1 MTKPKLT
8 EITEVLLEQ
17 ILELKK
23 AVSDN
28 ERIHYLLIR
37 KLDELD
43 VKVNIDELKQ
53 FEIERSQ
60 FVQEE
65 LIKVNEVYR
74 NILKEKRELQNES
87 KNKAL
92 LYVFSVSAL
101 LFVLAIV
108 FFYFSV
114 KG

>member
-1 MTKPKLT
+1 MAKPKLT

-23 AVSDN
+23 AVSEN
-28 ERIHYLLIR
+28 EKIQHLLIR

-53 FEIERSQ
+53 FEIARRQS
-60 FVQEE
+60 VQEE

-74 NILKEKRELQNES
+74 NILEEKRELQNES

-92 LYVFSVSAL
+92 LYVFSVSAFLFL
-101 LFVLAIV
+101 LAVV

-114 KG
+114 KR

>member
-1 MTKPKLT
+1 MAKPKLT
-8 EITEVLLEQ
+8 EIAEVLLEQ

-23 AVSDN
+23 AISDN
-28 ERIHYLLIR
+28 EKIQYLLIR

-53 FEIERSQ
+53 FEIARRRHVED
-60 FVQEE
+60 E

-74 NILKEKRELQNES
+74 NILEEKRELQNES
-87 KNKAL
+87 KNRAL

-101 LFVLAIV
+101 LFVLAVV

>member
-1 MTKPKLT
+1 MAKPKLT

-28 ERIHYLLIR
+28 EKIQHLLIR

-53 FEIERSQ
+53 FEIERRQ

-65 LIKVNEVYR
+65 LIKVDEVYR
-74 NILKEKRELQNES
+74 NILEEKRELQNES

-92 LYVFSVSAL
+92 LYVFSVSAFLFL
-101 LFVLAIV
+101 LAVV

>member
-1 MTKPKLT
+1 MAKPKLT

-23 AVSDN
+23 VVSDN
-28 ERIHYLLIR
+28 EKLHYLLIR

-43 VKVNIDELKQ
+43 VKVNIDELRQ
-53 FEIERSQ
+53 FEIERRQ

-74 NILKEKRELQNES
+74 NILKEKRDLQNES

-92 LYVFSVSAL
+92 LYVFSVSVL
-101 LFVLAIV
+101 LFVLAV
-108 FFYFSV
+108 AFFYFSV

>member
-1 MTKPKLT
+1 MAKPKLT

-23 AVSDN
+23 VVSDN
-28 ERIHYLLIR
+28 EKLHYLLIR

-53 FEIERSQ
+53 FEIERRQ

-74 NILKEKRELQNES
+74 NILEEKRELQNES

-92 LYVFSVSAL
+92 LYVFSVSAFLFL
-101 LFVLAIV
+101 LAVV

-114 KG
+114 KR

>member
-1 MTKPKLT
+1 MAKPKLT

-23 AVSDN
+23 AVSNN
-28 ERIHYLLIR
+28 EKIQHLLIR

-53 FEIERSQ
+53 FEIERRRY
-60 FVQEE
+60 VKEE
-65 LIKVNEVYR
+65 LIKVDEVYR
-74 NILKEKRELQNES
+74 NILEGKRELQNES

-92 LYVFSVSAL
+92 LYVFSVSVL
-101 LFVLAIV
+101 LFLLAV
-108 FFYFSV
+108 AFFYFAV

>member
-1 MTKPKLT
+1 MAKPKLT

-23 AVSDN
+23 VVSDN
-28 ERIHYLLIR
+28 EKLHYLLIR

-43 VKVNIDELKQ
+43 VKVNIDELRQ
-53 FEIERSQ
+53 FEIERRQ

-74 NILKEKRELQNES
+74 NILEEKRELQNES

-92 LYVFSVSAL
+92 LYVFSVSVL
-101 LFVLAIV
+101 LFLLAV
-108 FFYFSV
+108 AFFYFAV